1 MAGRPGRLVGT
12 ARQHYRP
19 PNGGHRAGKKWP
31 PVRRSPDGKFT
42 KDLIRPSATHRLPAG
57 SGEPGPIPTVMS
69 ELQRPPE
76 QHRTSLV
83 ERFDVRDVK
92 SIAIDVNEK
101 YVPLPQPARVFLRA
115 PYREISRAPV
125 GQHR

>member
-1 MAGRPGRLVGT
+1 LT
-12 ARQHYRP
+12 ARLGIR
-19 PNGGHRAGKKWP
+19 
-31 PVRRSPDGKFT
+31 
-42 KDLIRPSATHRLPAG
+42 IRPTGVFMNWLEGELKERGEIAERWVTRARPSGAQRHGLPAR
-57 SGEPGPIPTVMS
+57 SGEPGPIPTVMGQ
-69 ELQRPPE
+69 LQRLPE
-76 QHRTSLV
+76 QHRTLLV

-101 YVPLPQPARVFLRA
+101 YVSLPQPPRVFLRA